1 MRLLDT
7 DLGRDAP
14 ELLTLVDAL
23 PDETARNAF
32 IRTLRAVVDWRG
44 QVVTMLDRC
53 YLTEG
58 MPTMLLWGSRDS
70 VVPVRHAH
78 GAHEAMPGS
87 RLEIFE
93 GAGHFPFH
101 SDPARFLA
109 LVEEFTATTAPADWS
124 REKWR
129 ELLRAGRP
137 GTAAGQPD
145 TVRSRAVE
153 RELREASE
161 RSAT

>member
-1 MRLLDT
+1 
-7 DLGRDAP
+7 
-14 ELLTLVDAL
+14 
-23 PDETARNAF
+23 
-32 IRTLRAVVDWRG
+32 
-44 QVVTMLDRC
+44 
-53 YLTEG
+53 
-58 MPTMLLWGSRDS
+58 MLLWGDRDS
-70 VVPVRHAH
+70 VVPVRHAY
-78 GAHEAMPGS
+78 GAHKAMPGS

-109 LVEEFTATTAPADWS
+109 LVEEFTSTTHPADWS
-124 REKWR
+124 REHWR

-145 TVRSRAVE
+145 TAQNRAVE
-153 RELREASE
+153 RDLREASE